1 MLTIW
6 TVTDVARLERAIARG
21 VLSVR
26 FSDGRTVTYQSV
38 DDLIKALAL
47 VRQEVSALTSPTD
60 RVTYGT
66 YSKD

>member
-1 MLTIW
+1 MPTIW
-6 TVTDVARLERAIARG
+6 TAADIARLERAIASG
-21 VLSVR
+21 VLTVR

-47 VRQEVSALTSPTD
+47 VKQEVAALTTPTD